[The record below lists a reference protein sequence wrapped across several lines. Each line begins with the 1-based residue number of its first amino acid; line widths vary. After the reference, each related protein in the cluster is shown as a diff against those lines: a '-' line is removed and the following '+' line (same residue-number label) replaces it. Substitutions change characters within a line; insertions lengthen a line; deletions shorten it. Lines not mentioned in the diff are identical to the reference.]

1 MTFSCSEQFLRW
13 KLFGFWVGRSCEFII
28 LTAWT
33 LTHLSNSWVRVVN
46 LVSIEEIHA
55 RSSWNL
61 YMRCI
66 FDRRFEAWFTLVQRG
81 VSSSDGGRLQ
91 FGNEVSQKP
100 VMPISCHEVEKKK
113 DLHAMTTKCFAF
125 STSCPLDPHWHGG
138 GMRHHEVFDPTGL
151 LSSNVSRLPS
161 CFMLFQFAV
170 WFVCL
175 FLECRWPQT
184 TLVFLWTARDPTSL
198 YRRPAKGITRVTIVV
213 GCGKWLS
220 LLRDVYDYHL
230 LFCSCCFY
238 SSSWHHAA
246 ATSIAW
252 ARGPLVCTMFMPP
265 LLEISNR
272 HAFSF
277 NKNNFRKCR
286 VSQKISDMFHYT
298 ASQVQIRP

>member
-1 MTFSCSEQFLRW
+1 MKPLYEMHFWPPLW
-13 KLFGFWVGRSCEFII
+13 GMIYFG
-28 LTAWT
+28 A
-33 LTHLSNSWVRVVN
+33 
-46 LVSIEEIHA
+46 A
-55 RSSWNL
+55 RSFELWWRRVEPWNL
-61 YMRCI
+61 QNLLQ
-66 FDRRFEAWFTLVQRG
+66 FDGQFSWLT
-81 VSSSDGGRLQ
+81 GRLQ

-100 VMPISCHEVEKKK
+100 VMPICWPRGFEKKK

-220 LLRDVYDYHL
+220 LLHDVYDYHL
-230 LFCSCCFY
+230 LFFSCCFY

-265 LLEISNR
+265 LLETSNR